1 MPRTTGGS
9 EPDENA
15 REDLARWQHY
25 VETGEAIPH
34 EDVMAWLDALARS
47 LRRRTQRSEVLRRR
61 VMEWGGWAE
70 TPSRRGVSGRYR
82 G

>member
-25 VETGEAIPH
+25 VKTGEAIPH
-34 EDVMAWLDALARS
+34 EDVMAWLDALATEADA
-47 LRRRTQRSEVLRRR
+47 RTAGE
-61 VMEWGGWAE
+61 
-70 TPSRRGVSGRYR
+70 
-82 G
+82 